1 MAAETV
7 TEEAEGLTVRGCA
20 GGVAGAVRR
29 VDSEVAVWGRR
40 GERRELPWRE
50 RRRVVVRTGA
60 CVSCEF
66 ERWRHSAA
74 QAASA
79 RDQRRR
85 RVRLFR
91 GDPALGHPASRV
103 RQWPPSAPAPVSVT
117 IILDLCLA
125 AFALLV
131 VLAALPRWILVVP
144 LVGWAVAITVY
155 GRRAAKALG
164 IRSRDETPRG
174 WLTALALPG
183 GLVGVLAAN
192 SGRSAGFVLMAY
204 VLAAQAGE
212 RIVWRRFL
220 SSRPASV
227 QGRRSGLA

>member
-1 MAAETV
+1 MWTARWLCGDD
-7 TEEAEGLTVRGCA
+7 EESGASCRGGREGGWWCGQGRACPA
-20 GGVAGAVRR
+20 SSSGGGTRQRKQLALAISGAV
-29 VDSEVAVWGRR
+29 AY
-40 GERRELPWRE
+40 
-50 RRRVVVRTGA
+50 A
-60 CVSCEF
+60 CSV
-66 ERWRHSAA
+66 
-74 QAASA
+74 
-79 RDQRRR
+79 
-85 RVRLFR
+85 